1 MKIESLQVSVETL
14 PLVKPFKTALRTAM
28 EIENI
33 MVSVKLEDGTEGLGA
48 AAPTVAITGDSTKGI
63 MTVIEDVIT
72 PHLIGRD
79 IENINA
85 LSQLIQ
91 RSCVGN
97 TSAKAAVEIALYD
110 AVSKRWQLP
119 LYQYL
124 GGKSNVLKND
134 MTISVD
140 EPEEMAKAALSLID
154 GGFSTMKIKLGKDW
168 KNDVERVACIR
179 AAVGEQVTIR
189 IDANQGWTTKQA
201 ISIIQ
206 EIEERKLSVDLVE
219 QPVQAH
225 DIEGLKEIKRSVQVP
240 IMADESLFSPR
251 DAMRLLNEHAVDF
264 LNIKLMKTGGIRRA
278 LQIADMAEAAGVEC
292 MIGSMMESSVSVAA
306 AAHLATAHP
315 NITKIDLDAPLW
327 IKNEPFEGIQFMKD
341 QLLISDKP
349 GLGVKRKS
357 SFTQ

>member
-1 MKIESLQVSVETL
+1 MRIESLQVSVESL
-14 PLVKPFKTALRTAM
+14 PLVKPFKTALRTVM

-33 MVSVKLEDGTEGLGA
+33 NVSVKLENGTEGVGA

-63 MTVIEDVIT
+63 VSIIEEVIS
-72 PHLIGRD
+72 PNLIGLE
-79 IENINA
+79 IENINV

-91 RSCVGN
+91 LSCVGN

-134 MTISVD
+134 MTVSVD

-154 GGFSTMKIKLGKDW
+154 DGFSTLKIKLGKDW
-168 KNDVERVACIR
+168 RGDVERVACIR
-179 AAVGEQVTIR
+179 DAVGDQVKIR

-201 ISIIQ
+201 ISIIH
-206 EIEERKLSVDLVE
+206 ELEEKRVDIDLVE

-225 DIEGLKEIKRSVQVP
+225 DIEGLKEIRRCVQVP

-292 MIGSMMESSVSVAA
+292 MIGSMMESSISVAA

-327 IKNEPFEGIQFMKD
+327 IKNEPYEGIQFIKD
-341 QLLISDKP
+341 QLHIADRP
-349 GLGVKRKS
+349 GLGVKRKT

>member
-33 MVSVKLEDGTEGLGA
+33 MVFVKLEDGTEGLGA
-48 AAPTVAITGDSTKGI
+48 AAPTVAITGDSTNGI
-63 MTVIEDVIT
+63 MMVIEEVIA

-79 IENINA
+79 IENIQV
-85 LSQLIQ
+85 LSQVIQ
-91 RSCVGN
+91 QSCVGN

-124 GGKSNVLKND
+124 GGKSNELKND
-134 MTISVD
+134 MTISID
-140 EPEEMAKAALSLID
+140 TPDEMAKAALSLIE

-168 KNDVERVACIR
+168 KSDVERVSRIR
-179 AAVGEQVTIR
+179 EAVGDQVIIR
-189 IDANQGWTTKQA
+189 VDANQGWTTKQA
-201 ISIIQ
+201 ISIIR
-206 EIEERKLSVDLVE
+206 EIDERKLNVDLVE

-225 DIEGLKEIKRSVQVP
+225 DIDGLKEIKRSVNVP

-251 DAMRLLNEHAVDF
+251 DAMRLLSERAVDL

-278 LQIADMAEAAGVEC
+278 LQIADMAEVAGVEC
-292 MIGSMMESSVSVAA
+292 MIGSMMESTISVAA

-327 IKNEPFEGIQFMKD
+327 IKDEPFEGLQFKKD
-341 QLLISDKP
+341 QLFITDKP